1 VCRLLSCAG
10 KKPID
15 TKECKNNCL
24 FFILVFLVTLGSD
37 YFIGEKESKR
47 KEDNRKVTNK
57 YFSYLQP
64 LTLSSFSH
72 FLIES
77 QIKTLSLDK
86 ISQRMSILNIF
97 CLVSTRKS
105 YEATLWKNFSIF
117 RQFLDPPLLKTIG
130 NHD

>member
-10 KKPID
+10 KKPNRL
-15 TKECKNNCL
+15 KRMQKKCL
-24 FFILVFLVTLGSD
+24 FFILVFVVTLEKD
-37 YFIGEKESKR
+37 YLIGEKESKR

-57 YFSYLQP
+57 YYSYSQLH
-64 LTLSSFSH
+64 TLSSFSH

-77 QIKTLSLDK
+77 SIKTLSIDK
-86 ISQRMSILNIF
+86 ISKRMTISNIF
-97 CLVSTRKS
+97 CLFCTRKS
-105 YEATLWKNFSIF
+105 YEATLWKSFSIF